1 MIKFSRFLRNLKE
14 KLSGKKEQGKES
26 PQLSSPQVPEV
37 SFSVASHSI
46 KTSSQ
51 RDPYFVQIG
60 LDFGTSY
67 TKCICRDVMTD
78 KAWVHISNKYRGQ
91 EFPFLIPGAL
101 HFKDGIISHVE
112 NPEIH
117 YPEKGLYH
125 LKHALVKVA
134 LREWD
139 DPVLIPYRHA
149 CSPSNINEL
158 TKFVEDCAVYYLGG
172 VLGEVRNDIR
182 RRFPDFGALAQ
193 DYMAVNLAVP
203 VAYAEMPHVDASY
216 NRVLIEAWG
225 LAEKLSD
232 HPPIHLSELENSRKD
247 FLRMGTQS
255 LDEACFIYPEVSA
268 NVQGFVRSRVSRPGM
283 YIFCDTGASTVDQ
296 SVFIFK
302 RRNHKEHLTYLHG
315 SVLPLGSGYIERF
328 AAQRAGRIDW
338 QTLEMWRKKKELGEP
353 ELELQKAREWIAS
366 QLNQSTVSTLAFSKQ
381 KLFVKDDLNGI
392 RVIFGGGGHCDNP
405 YKNAVMRAFSCELF
419 RERIR
424 PDIVGLPIPS
434 DLELEAHESRWMR
447 RLSVAYGLS
456 FEKSELSS
464 FTYPVDLKTPEPHEI
479 WPRRK
484 IIDDAPTK
492 DLC

>member
-1 MIKFSRFLRNLKE
+1 MIKFSIFWRNLKE
-14 KLSGKKEQGKES
+14 KLFSKKEQGKDS
-26 PQLSSPQVPEV
+26 PELSPPQIPEA
-37 SFSVASHSI
+37 SFSVSSRSI
-46 KTSSQ
+46 KASSQ

-78 KAWVHISNKYRGQ
+78 KAWVHVSQKYRGQ

-101 HFKDGIISHVE
+101 HFRDGMISHVE

-134 LREWD
+134 LCEWD
-139 DPVLIPYRHA
+139 DPVLVPYRHA
-149 CSPSNINEL
+149 SNQSDINEL
-158 TKFVEDCAVYYLGG
+158 TKFVEACAVYYLGG
-172 VLGEVRNDIR
+172 VLGDVRNEIR
-182 RRFPDFGALAQ
+182 RRFPDFGALTQ

-203 VAYAEMPHVDASY
+203 VAYAEMPQVNAIY
-216 NRVLIEAWG
+216 NRVLVEAWG
-225 LAEKLSD
+225 LAENLSD
-232 HPPIHLSELENSRKD
+232 HLLIHLSELENLRRDSR
-247 FLRMGTQS
+247 RIRAQS
-255 LDEACFIYPEVSA
+255 LDEECFIYPEVSA
-268 NVQGFVRSRVSRPGM
+268 NVQGFVRSRVSSPGM

-296 SVFIFK
+296 SVFIFI
-302 RRNHKEHLTYLHG
+302 RRNHTEHLAYLHG
-315 SVLPLGSGYIERF
+315 SILPLGSSYIEHL
-328 AAQRAGRIDW
+328 AALRAGKMDW
-338 QTLEMWRKKKELGEP
+338 QTLEMWRKRKEAGEK

-366 QLNQSTVSTLAFSKQ
+366 QLSQSTIATLAFTKQ

-405 YKNAVMRAFSCELF
+405 YKNAVMRAFSCDLF

-424 PDIVGLPIPS
+424 PDIVGLPIPR

-464 FTYPVDLKTPEPHEI
+464 FTYPVELKTPEPHQI
-479 WPRRK
+479 WPRRMV
-484 IIDDAPTK
+484 IDDAPTK
-492 DLC
+492 DQC